1 MRNALHKMSTQA
13 MNLIPFFSVSFARF
27 LGPFFSDC
35 ITTVH
40 TLFLVIDSFVS
51 LMKCKRMPIKS
62 RKTELQTLYDV
73 TSWRLCLTSPHSRSL
88 SDVTTWWIFLSF
100 FLLSFQLQSFHF
112 LHQNSAG
119 SHHINEVCTL
129 VKIYSGV

>member
-1 MRNALHKMSTQA
+1 MKSQRLRQQAFLSYLSVSSHMRNALHKMSTQA

-100 FLLSFQLQSFHF
+100 FLLLSFQL
-112 LHQNSAG
+112 
-119 SHHINEVCTL
+119 
-129 VKIYSGV
+129 